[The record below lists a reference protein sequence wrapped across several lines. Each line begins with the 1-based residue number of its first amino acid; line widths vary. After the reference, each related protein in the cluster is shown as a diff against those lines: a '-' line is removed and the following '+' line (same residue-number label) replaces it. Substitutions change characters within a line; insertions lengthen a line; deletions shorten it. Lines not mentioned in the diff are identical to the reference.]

1 MKLMLR
7 VLISMSLIGSAS
19 ALAQSASSSVSSPP
33 PPVETNVSSRG
44 AYGRGASNL
53 RDLMGAFQRSTG
65 SVFVV
70 PAAETSV
77 EDLLTANEDMTVMAR
92 ILTRALKNANL
103 GGQNSNPFTSP
114 LGFPFTGQGI
124 PSVRTIYLEG
134 YGALFTLSVDF
145 PLAPGSRDEQAT
157 PEQNPEETDP
167 LWQQVREDLYEPGRS
182 ERRVDPFDEETP
194 QYNAEKVE
202 TLKATLTATLKHAAN
217 IRTLGPEEAV
227 VVTVSGATVRGQ
239 LKSIKS
245 VPGTNEI
252 EFIDSQGRTSRITAE
267 HLVDIQ
273 PSAPTILLIRAKGS
287 DIIAFA
293 RGEVNLEQ
301 FRPRVRVLA
310 YPHLG
315 QMMNSNTRTSITIGS
330 RSR

>member
-1 MKLMLR
+1 MRMMLR
-7 VLISMSLIGSAS
+7 VLISISLIGSGS
-19 ALAQSASSSVSSPP
+19 AFAQTATSGYGSVPVATSVS
-33 PPVETNVSSRG
+33 RQG
-44 AYGRGASNL
+44 GYGRGASNL
-53 RDLMGAFQRSTG
+53 RALIGASQHRAG

-77 EDLLTANEDMTVMAR
+77 KDLLAANEDMTVMAR
-92 ILTRALKNANL
+92 IFSRALKNANL
-103 GGQNSNPFTSP
+103 GSHDSNLFVSS
-114 LGFPFTGQGI
+114 LGGAFAGHGAPMA
-124 PSVRTIYLEG
+124 PNVYLEG

-145 PLAPGSRDEQAT
+145 PLAPGANDEQPA
-157 PEQNPEETDP
+157 PQADQAEADP
-167 LWQQVREDLYEPGRS
+167 LWQQTRDDIFEPQRS
-182 ERRVDPFDEETP
+182 KHQGDPF
-194 QYNAEKVE
+194 AERVQEYSAAKVE
-202 TLKATLTATLKHAAN
+202 SLKSTLITALKHAAN

-239 LKSIKS
+239 LQSMRC
-245 VPGTNEI
+245 VPGTNEV
-252 EFIDSQGRTSRITAE
+252 ELIDSQGRTSRITAD
-267 HLVDIQ
+267 HLADIQ
-273 PSAPTILLIRAKGS
+273 PSAPTILMIRGKGS

-330 RSR
+330 RPR